1 MNAFSDELRNERESR
16 SITLSEIARKTR
28 INIKYLESLEQGAFD
43 VLPQTYIRAFIKSY
57 AEAIGIPPERFL
69 HSYDVIVTQ
78 KYSGLQTSS
87 TEALSPPL
95 MPTKEKE
102 TVIEKE
108 KNIRLMFII
117 GGFVIVTAVLVFMF
131 VDAFRTTLVPEPVA
145 ETPFMDIVK
154 EQEKALPI
162 ATAADTADTVTVFVP
177 PPPDS
182 LTMRV
187 IAMDSVWITVIR
199 DTLPPRSG
207 YMRKGRYRTYY
218 AEKEFRVSFSD
229 AGSVMIL
236 LNGKQLEPLGPKGER
251 VRNKSITSA
260 LLPK

>member
-16 SITLSEIARKTR
+16 NITLSDIARKTR

-78 KYSGLQTSS
+78 KYSGLQPSANEVLS
-87 TEALSPPL
+87 TPL

-102 TVIEKE
+102 SVIEKE
-108 KNIRLMFII
+108 KNIRFLFII
-117 GGFVIVTAVLVFMF
+117 GGIVVVMAVLVFMF
-131 VDAFRTTLVPEPVA
+131 VDAFRTMLFPEPVT
-145 ETPFMDIVK
+145 ETPFMEIVK
-154 EQEKALPI
+154 EQEKSQPI
-162 ATAADTADTVTVFVP
+162 AAVADTADTVKVFVP

-187 IAMDSVWITVIR
+187 IALDSVWITIAR

-218 AEKEFRVSFSD
+218 AAKEFRVSLSD
-229 AGSVMIL
+229 AGAVTIL
-236 LNGKQLEPLGPKGER
+236 LNGKEIEPVGPKGER
-251 VRNKSITSA
+251 VRNKLITSEQ
-260 LLPK
+260 LPK